1 VFFTNELFINTCF
14 LVGEEH
20 QQGRKQKVADKI
32 QKAKVI
38 ITGITAQ
45 VAKLPRLA

>member
-1 VFFTNELFINTCF
+1 MAILKIKVSLAF
-14 LVGEEH
+14 L
-20 QQGRKQKVADKI
+20 KQKVADKI